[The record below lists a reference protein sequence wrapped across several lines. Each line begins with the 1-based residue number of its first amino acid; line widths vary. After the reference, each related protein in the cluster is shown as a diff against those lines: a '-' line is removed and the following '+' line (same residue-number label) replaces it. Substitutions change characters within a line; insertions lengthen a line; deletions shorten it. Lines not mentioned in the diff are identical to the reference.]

1 MKRPAA
7 RTTGMLAVSILI
19 AVFALAPVAFAADK
33 VWVCKVVGPA
43 GGYFLQPATPIF
55 VAKDSTDFEAA
66 FADSQPSFVL
76 QPGDYSGAEPNFGDC
91 EAKWAP
97 RPAISVVKTA
107 TVDGANTNGKA
118 DAGEL
123 IAYSFLVTNSGNVTL
138 TSVAVVDPRLVSA
151 VTCAATTLARG
162 ASTTCTP
169 AAAYLV
175 TAVDV
180 VAGLPIVNTATATG
194 TAPDHSTVSDT
205 DSVDTPTQQPGGD
218 TTVTTTTTDTPS
230 ISLVKLATL
239 GDTNHNHASDAG
251 ETISY
256 SFVVTNTGNVA
267 LSDVA
272 VADLMPGVSAVTC
285 PSTTL
290 AVGATVT
297 CTAAAYTVTD
307 ANVAHGRN
315 IVNEATASGLSSTG
329 RVSASDTV
337 STPTVPSSATEKP
350 VVKPVVQVP
359 PVVLGVAQSA
369 PGAKAPTAKAPAA
382 AIPAA
387 TTLACHWR
395 RTSPVESARPARA
408 GPGRRLDGGRQAA
421 GWSAGTRVAS
431 TANASG
437 LDRDSFGRARI
448 RLFTTVL
455 GHRLESPSA
464 DRLIAIHW
472 YAVHGLA
479 RDGGGGAIMELA
491 PWDCRDVCGFAP
503 RPYPVAAGRLWGP
516 VSPRSSSSAS
526 MTTFPA
532 GFSPPRRSWRDP
544 IRYDR
549 YDRGERIMAL
559 RHRPFAEE
567 IRHPYD
573 PILT

>member
-138 TSVAVVDPRLVSA
+138 TSVAVVDPTLVPA

-175 TAVDV
+175 TDGDV
-180 VAGLPIVNTATATG
+180 VGGAPILNTGTASGQPPTGSTVTATAT
-194 TAPDHSTVSDT
+194 VS
-205 DSVDTPTQQPGGD
+205 TPTQQPGGGNTGGG
-218 TTVTTTTTDTPS
+218 TTGGGTTDTPS

-337 STPTVPSSATEKP
+337 STPTAPPSATEKP

-387 TTLACHWR
+387 AIPAAAIPAAAIPAATTLAF
-395 RTSPVESARPARA
+395 TGAEPVPLSLLALLALVLGA
-408 GPGRRLDGGRQAA
+408 ALTVAGRRQGGQ
-421 GWSAGTRVAS
+421 
-431 TANASG
+431 
-437 LDRDSFGRARI
+437 RAR
-448 RLFTTVL
+448 
-455 GHRLESPSA
+455 G
-464 DRLIAIHW
+464 
-472 YAVHGLA
+472 
-479 RDGGGGAIMELA
+479 
-491 PWDCRDVCGFAP
+491 
-503 RPYPVAAGRLWGP
+503 
-516 VSPRSSSSAS
+516 
-526 MTTFPA
+526 
-532 GFSPPRRSWRDP
+532 
-544 IRYDR
+544 
-549 YDRGERIMAL
+549 
-559 RHRPFAEE
+559 
-567 IRHPYD
+567 
-573 PILT
+573 